1 MSLIREWMIIW
12 SGVFHSPRRL
22 HLVLTPL
29 HTMACLC
36 SRPGWVL
43 HLIRAV
49 ITWMTISLSRRLSP
63 MSDIAGDLQRR
74 LANLVR
80 RGVIHSVR
88 HDRIPKCRVDLGDI
102 ITTWLPLCQGFSGA
116 NRADSNPYAV
126 GDAVTVLSEAGEL
139 NNGRVFPGWNT
150 GKLPVPEGSDS
161 EHITRYSDG
170 TEIRYDRNAHAL
182 TITLADGGTYKIVG
196 KGTLDGPVEIT
207 DTLTVQGK
215 TWINADTSVAG
226 NIGASKEITDKSGSM
241 SKIREV
247 FNNHDHRG
255 DSGGLTD
262 KPNQK
267 M

>member
-1 MSLIREWMIIW
+1 M
-12 SGVFHSPRRL
+12 RL
-22 HLVLTPL
+22 R
-29 HTMACLC
+29 
-36 SRPGWVL
+36 S
-43 HLIRAV
+43 
-49 ITWMTISLSRRLSP
+49 
-63 MSDIAGDLQRR
+63 
-74 LANLVR
+74 
-80 RGVIHSVR
+80 
-88 HDRIPKCRVDLGDI
+88 
-102 ITTWLPLCQGFSGA
+102 
-116 NRADSNPYAV
+116 
-126 GDAVTVLSEAGEL
+126 LSEAGEL

-207 DTLTVQGK
+207 DTLTVHGK
-215 TWINADTSVAG
+215 TGLMLTRRLQEYRGV
-226 NIGASKEITDKSGSM
+226 KEITDKSGSM

-247 FNNHDHRG
+247 FNHDHRG